1 MDICEEA
8 LSTECSWKEYCTRT
22 GISNLGQANCKCFF
36 GGRGGGPGLTFWLFD
51 FVLSTWVLE
60 SLISSHRRPL
70 PLPLQTS
77 SSDQLRRKQS
87 QVFLHVWAV
96 RRGWQK
102 RNFQEVAAIYTGP
115 LSGASPQVLWC
126 LETSLMSVRSTQ
138 TISWLF
144 LRWLLK
150 RPDKQALRAGQVC
163 SCLRLW

>member
-1 MDICEEA
+1 M
-8 LSTECSWKEYCTRT
+8 
-22 GISNLGQANCKCFF
+22 FF
-36 GGRGGGPGLTFWLFD
+36 WGAGGRAGADFLTLWLFD

-60 SLISSHRRPL
+60 SLISSHRHPL

-77 SSDQLRRKQS
+77 SSDQLRHKQS

-126 LETSLMSVRSTQ
+126 LETSLMSV
-138 TISWLF
+138 TISGSF
-144 LRWLLK
+144 LGDCLNG
-150 RPDKQALRAGQVC
+150 RANKLWGQVRSAVVC
-163 SCLRLW
+163 DGDRRIGDRRWVMGC